1 MSTQSKSFH
10 LSLLFHLALAAVL
23 FYGHQLLEE
32 DTPPLVIDFSLA
44 LSEAMAGEPDQPP
57 GPPAEGAAKA
67 PAPQSQPQAQPPTH
81 PPETIIQPV
90 QKPVKIAKKQIKK
103 TKPKPKPKKVRKEP
117 VPMVETS
124 TKAAPLVKTES
135 TAANSSAAA
144 ENGAAP
150 ASASTSAATTASS
163 KGGQS
168 SASAG
173 SGDKG
178 SRGGG
183 SGMKY
188 DFNYVR
194 QRILRNLQFPATA
207 RKMGLTGKIVVSFVL
222 KADGQVEGITVVT
235 SSGHDI
241 LDNTVVATIRRV
253 APFPKPPAS
262 AQLMLP
268 IVFHLKS

>member
-57 GPPAEGAAKA
+57 GPPAGATKA
-67 PAPQSQPQAQPPTH
+67 PAPQPQTAT
-81 PPETIIQPV
+81 PEPKPVTQPV
-90 QKPVKIAKKQIKK
+90 HKPTKIAKQKSKVQ
-103 TKPKPKPKKVRKEP
+103 TTKPKKVLPKKLRKEP
-117 VPMVETS
+117 SPMVETS
-124 TKAAPLVKTES
+124 TTPAAFKAEPTV
-135 TAANSSAAA
+135 A
-144 ENGAAP
+144 E
-150 ASASTSAATTASS
+150 SAATAEASS
-163 KGGQS
+163 TPAASSATAPPATGSPVGPSAASSGAGAKGGR
-168 SASAG
+168 
-173 SGDKG
+173 
-178 SRGGG
+178 RGGG
-183 SGMKY
+183 GGMGY

-207 RKMGLTGKIVVSFVL
+207 RKMGLSGKIVVSFVL
-222 KADGQVEGITVVT
+222 KANGQVEGITVVS

-241 LDNTVVATIRRV
+241 LDRSVVATIRRI
-253 APFPKPPAS
+253 APFPKPPVS